1 MKCASPHC
9 IWISKDE
16 GPCCLLFSLKHQSTD
31 PARNRWVWNELWC
44 LAAVSG
50 SHTSVS
56 NSWPNTEQECF
67 GFCFFFPHIIWDFC
81 FSFGSCLQQRK
92 QFEYHTVISLPFWEW
107 HLVFA
112 LLWCLPFYFLPPLLL
127 PLERMLGLIK
137 WPVDW
142 MSDQV
147 IWTCQSWV
155 SVKAVKDRCSK
166 PDCDGLLLSQKSLLC
181 FVPQN
186 SYLKS
191 LDII

>member
-1 MKCASPHC
+1 MWNVLLPTAFESVRMRGLVAFYSLWSIKAQTQLEIGECETSSGVLLLCLVHTPVLVTADQIQNRNVLVFVFFSSDHL
-9 IWISKDE
+9 
-16 GPCCLLFSLKHQSTD
+16 GLLFFLWVLSAAKKTIWVSYSNL
-31 PARNRWVWNELWC
+31 PAILGVAFGICPAL
-44 LAAVSG
+44 VS
-50 SHTSVS
+50 
-56 NSWPNTEQECF
+56 
-67 GFCFFFPHIIWDFC
+67 
-81 FSFGSCLQQRK
+81 
-92 QFEYHTVISLPFWEW
+92 
-107 HLVFA
+107 A
-112 LLWCLPFYFLPPLLL
+112 FYFLSPLLL